1 MGKKS
6 SSTAAV
12 AAGGSKKLKR
22 SAAADFDTPAIENW
36 CHSKFVDKDLRKAAK
51 DGLFKDDAAEA
62 RVAGPEIT
70 PTPPAGFRVMFF
82 AFVLRGLSFPPHEFL
97 RGILFAYGIQL
108 HDLNPNTII
117 HIACFITLCEYFL
130 GIEPHWALWRRI
142 FMIRRPLAYQT
153 GGFNCVV
160 RPEVEYFD
168 LRTPENNP
176 FWWTKESSRI

>member
-51 DGLFKDDAAEA
+51 DGLLKDDAAEA

-70 PTPPAGFRVMFF
+70 PTPPTGFRVMFLPSSCADYISLCMNSCT
-82 AFVLRGLSFPPHEFL
+82 AFSSPMGFS
-97 RGILFAYGIQL
+97 
-108 HDLNPNTII
+108 
-117 HIACFITLCEYFL
+117 C
-130 GIEPHWALWRRI
+130 
-142 FMIRRPLAYQT
+142 MI
-153 GGFNCVV
+153 
-160 RPEVEYFD
+160 
-168 LRTPENNP
+168 
-176 FWWTKESSRI
+176 